1 MNQIIG
7 SVSKKLWYL
16 IAWAFLLFSTEAFGQ
31 LTATE
36 DLIRKEIDRLGGAWE
51 GQIEPAMVE
60 FIGPHFDARQFEM
73 LSHLKTVRILT
84 IHNCDVST
92 KAIQYIAQME
102 GLEHLEIFSSKV
114 DGTGISHMK
123 NNRKLK
129 TLLIEDVNISDAFL
143 AGLTKLPQLQELY
156 VDYSIVPQGFDI
168 EILKMTSLKRC
179 EIFSIVSGTH
189 KPEDSYTKNGFTFN
203 FILEGELQ
211 VYRDKKNKTKAP
223 AVKNETDALKTDI
236 DAGRHLGMGGTWGHP
251 QTRKLSCPV

>member
-1 MNQIIG
+1 MG
-7 SVSKKLWYL
+7 SKVKQMSDSVLKKLWCV
-16 IAWAFLLFSTEAFGQ
+16 IVWIFLLSGTEALGQ

-36 DLIRKEIDRLGGAWE
+36 DLIRKEIDRLGGAWV
-51 GQIEPAMVE
+51 EPAMVE
-60 FIGPHFDARQFEM
+60 FTGPRFDARQFEM

-168 EILKMTSLKRC
+168 EILKMTSLKRG
-179 EIFSIVSGTH
+179 EIFSVVSGTH
-189 KPEDSYTKNGFTFN
+189 KPEASYTKSGFTFN
-203 FILEGELQ
+203 FILEDELQ

-223 AVKNETDALKTDI
+223 AVKNETDVLKTDI
-236 DAGRHLGMGGTWGHP
+236 KSPGRAV
-251 QTRKLSCPV
+251 K